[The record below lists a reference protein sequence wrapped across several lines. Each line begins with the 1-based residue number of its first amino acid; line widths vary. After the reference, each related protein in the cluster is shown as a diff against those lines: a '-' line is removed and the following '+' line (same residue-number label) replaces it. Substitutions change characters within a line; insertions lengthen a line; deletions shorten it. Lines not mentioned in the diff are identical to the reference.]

1 MFISYLL
8 NLKQWLLFIILNETN
23 LKSLIFSYLISFW
36 LCLSSKKSFLI
47 ILHFLWRCIKN
58 HVKKYTKNKNPKI
71 ICGYT
76 YKECSNYCTIVLI
89 SHSSK
94 VMLKI
99 LQATFQQYLNQEL
112 PDVRVGFRKGRGTKY
127 QTVNICWIIEKASE
141 FQKYIYFWLKSQHSK
156 N

>member
-1 MFISYLL
+1 MWLYLQRMFKLL
-8 NLKQWLLFIILNETN
+8 HN
-23 LKSLIFSYLISFW
+23 
-36 LCLSSKKSFLI
+36 CA
-47 ILHFLWRCIKN
+47 
-58 HVKKYTKNKNPKI
+58 
-71 ICGYT
+71 
-76 YKECSNYCTIVLI
+76 I

-99 LQATFQQYLNQEL
+99 LQATFQQYMNQEL
-112 PDVRVGFRKGRGTKY
+112 PDVRVGFRKGRGMKY